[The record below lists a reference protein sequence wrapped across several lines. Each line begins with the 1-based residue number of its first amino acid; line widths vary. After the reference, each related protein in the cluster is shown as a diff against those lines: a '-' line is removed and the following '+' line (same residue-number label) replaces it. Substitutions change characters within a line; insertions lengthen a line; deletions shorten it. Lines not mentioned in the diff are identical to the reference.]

1 MRVLGTNRKAKLSIL
16 TPNDVKIRKIR
27 SKLGSA
33 AITPFKEFD
42 VSNSEEVPSQLY
54 HRLVEQLRSSD
65 VRYHELVNQLPE
77 VVLELDLKGRL
88 TFLNAAWFDEL
99 GYPVEESTGR
109 SIYQFVPQEHHP
121 PIAQILSGASPS
133 RVAGDAATP
142 TLEVPF
148 LHQTG
153 NRIWYQFT

>member
-1 MRVLGTNRKAKLSIL
+1 M
-16 TPNDVKIRKIR
+16 P
-27 SKLGSA
+27 
-33 AITPFKEFD
+33 
-42 VSNSEEVPSQLY
+42 NSEEAPSQLY

-65 VRYHELVNQLPE
+65 VHYHELVEQLPE

-99 GYPVEESTGR
+99 GYPVEESTGQ
-109 SIYQFVPQEHHP
+109 SIYEFVPQEHHT
-121 PIAQILSGASPS
+121 PIAQILSGASPNAAPS

-142 TLEVPF
+142 TLELPF

-153 NRIWYQFT
+153 NRI